1 MTGAAAGWWGSRG
14 ELADDAWWPAD
25 AGSRPAVVLAGGAL
39 PAAPGG
45 ERMVPVIHDGELLGA
60 LSVTK
65 KRGDAFTPTEE
76 RLVGNLATQAG
87 LVLRNVGLS
96 EQLMARLAE
105 R

>member
-1 MTGAAAGWWGSRG
+1 
-14 ELADDAWWPAD
+14 
-25 AGSRPAVVLAGGAL
+25 
-39 PAAPGG
+39 
-45 ERMVPVIHDGELLGA
+45 MVPVIHDGELLGA